1 MDCDD
6 DDEDDDDDDVES
18 SVSLFEIVEFKIDC
32 GSLILSFNAYSFWF
46 EMISSRNFFSLFN
59 SSICLIKS
67 NSRLFLSTTKISN
80 CFISWLLLF
89 ELDLFESNKFINF
102 NKSFLSIFI
111 LWFSLISITKINVSN
126 IPTAIKWLF
135 VSYVNFKIY
144 KYL

>member
-1 MDCDD
+1 
-6 DDEDDDDDDVES
+6 VES

-46 EMISSRNFFSLFN
+46 DIISSRNFFSLFN

-67 NSRLFLSTTKISN
+67 NSRLFFSITKISN
-80 CFISWLLLF
+80 CFISWLLWIF
-89 ELDLFESNKFINF
+89 ELDLFESNKCIIF

-126 IPTAIKWLF
+126 IPTPIKWLF
-135 VSYVNFKIY
+135 VSYINFKIKIY
-144 KYL
+144 KYS